1 MVREARIEDKTGAAG
16 IAADQA
22 VPDVSSVALR
32 REKLRLRNA
41 MTQKQRALGSARI
54 TEQLIACSA
63 WQEAENI
70 LIYASYGTEV
80 STRDAIERA
89 LGENK
94 RVFCPKVEGERMAF
108 YRIFS
113 YSQLKPGFRNILE
126 PEGLAGAFHGAGAGT
141 LLIAPGTV
149 FDPSGHRIGYGGGYY
164 DRYLGSLLEKDR
176 PFCIGICFFCQLAE
190 QIMPREHDVSMDLV
204 ICG

>member
-1 MVREARIEDKTGAAG
+1 MVRKTRIEDKTGAAG
-16 IAADQA
+16 SAAGQA
-22 VPDVSSVALR
+22 VSDTSSAALR

-41 MTQKQRALGSARI
+41 MTQKQRELGSARI
-54 TEQLIACSA
+54 TKQLIACSA

-113 YSQLKPGFRNILE
+113 CSQLKPGFRNILE
-126 PEGLAGAFHGAGAGT
+126 PEGLTGAFDGGGSNT

-149 FDPSGHRIGYGGGYY
+149 FDQSGHRIGYGGGYY
-164 DRYLGSLLEKDR
+164 DRYLGGFLQKDM

-190 QIMPREHDVSMDLV
+190 QIVPREHDVSMDLV